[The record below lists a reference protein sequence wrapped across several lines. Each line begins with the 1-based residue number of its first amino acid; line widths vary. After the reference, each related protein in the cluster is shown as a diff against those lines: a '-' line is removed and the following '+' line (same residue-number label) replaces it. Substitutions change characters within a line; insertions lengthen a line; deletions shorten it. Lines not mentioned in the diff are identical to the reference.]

1 VRFLQ
6 AQLHSSTARRQRQR
20 VTWPK
25 FDKSSRPR
33 PALALP
39 PLGLSTADRPRLDEK
54 AGCLHDPLRRIYD

>member
-1 VRFLQ
+1 MRFLQ

-25 FDKSSRPR
+25 FGNSSRPR

-54 AGCLHDPLRRIYD
+54 TGCLHYPLRRIYD